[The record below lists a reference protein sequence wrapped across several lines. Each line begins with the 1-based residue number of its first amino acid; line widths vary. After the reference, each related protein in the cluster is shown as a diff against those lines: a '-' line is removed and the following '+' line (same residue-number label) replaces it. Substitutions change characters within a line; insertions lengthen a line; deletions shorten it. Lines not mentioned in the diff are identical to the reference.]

1 MVVNT
6 RKSPV
11 VQIVKTNSKITSGVV
26 VPDVTASFNYV
37 TTLSMHGN
45 SVLQTGQTLNRIGDI

>member
-11 VQIVKTNSKITSGVV
+11 VAITKTNSKITSGVV
-26 VPDVTASFNYV
+26 VPDVNASFNYV

>member
-1 MVVNT
+1 MAENT
-6 RKSPV
+6 CKSPV
-11 VQIVKTNSKITSGVV
+11 VAITKTNSKIVSGV